1 MLGPGVCVARVPRNG
16 RNFEYVSGEDPY
28 LGYRMAAAVVNG
40 IQSQGV
46 VANVKHWV
54 NNNQETDR
62 TTVTETVDE
71 RTQFELYYPPFEGAI
86 SAGVGSLMCSYNKI
100 CQNCPAGKEGRW
112 SCENPDT
119 LYDLKERLGFKGWV
133 MSDWGAT
140 HSASMN
146 EGLDQEMP
154 GAGHMGDKLK
164 SMVANGTVTM
174 DKVDDS
180 AFRILWPLF
189 SVGAM
194 DTPNY
199 YTNDNNVTSVEHNTL
214 ARKISSASTVL
225 LKNDGILPLGTSVKT
240 IAVIGAEANSPT
252 THGGGSGQVISYYTS
267 SPLTSLRARF
277 GLGPLVRHNNC
288 SNGAYEHGIDFQNMD
303 KQVSTGA
310 TSADE
315 CCALCGQRSECNAF
329 TFVGGTCW
337 MKADAKNRK
346 NNSDAVS
353 GICKKGPSTGDDCL
367 NGRCVKY
374 ADASNISAAVALAKE
389 ADVVLVFV
397 ATSSSEGGD
406 RGDLTLGSQDD
417 LVQAIAKAS
426 GKKTAVIAVT
436 PGAVLTP
443 WRDGVSAILAPLM
456 PGQEYGNAIAEVLF
470 GDVNPGAK
478 LPLTFPSVE
487 NETGF
492 ADDQWPGVNRT
503 ANYTEALEVG
513 YRWYA
518 AHPKVKPAFP
528 FGHGL
533 SYTAFK
539 YSDLHVEG
547 RSIQFRVQNIGK
559 VGGSEVPQLYLK
571 FPDSA
576 GEPPKQLKGYSKIS
590 LGPDESQ
597 SIKFTLDDR
606 SFSIWDSAKHM
617 WSIVQGDFGV
627 MVGSSSED
635 IRLTGTVQSS
645 SLETLIL

>member
-1 MLGPGVCVARVPRNG
+1 
-16 RNFEYVSGEDPY
+16 
-28 LGYRMAAAVVNG
+28 
-40 IQSQGV
+40 
-46 VANVKHWV
+46 
-54 NNNQETDR
+54 
-62 TTVTETVDE
+62 
-71 RTQFELYYPPFEGAI
+71 
-86 SAGVGSLMCSYNKI
+86 
-100 CQNCPAGKEGRW
+100 
-112 SCENPDT
+112 
-119 LYDLKERLGFKGWV
+119 
-133 MSDWGAT
+133 
-140 HSASMN
+140 
-146 EGLDQEMP
+146 
-154 GAGHMGDKLK
+154 
-164 SMVANGTVTM
+164 
-174 DKVDDS
+174 
-180 AFRILWPLF
+180 
-189 SVGAM
+189 
-194 DTPNY
+194 
-199 YTNDNNVTSVEHNTL
+199 
-214 ARKISSASTVL
+214 
-225 LKNDGILPLGTSVKT
+225 
-240 IAVIGAEANSPT
+240 
-252 THGGGSGQVISYYTS
+252 
-267 SPLTSLRARF
+267 
-277 GLGPLVRHNNC
+277 
-288 SNGAYEHGIDFQNMD
+288 
-303 KQVSTGA
+303 
-310 TSADE
+310 
-315 CCALCGQRSECNAF
+315 
-329 TFVGGTCW
+329 

-417 LVQAIAKAS
+417 LVKAIAKAS

-443 WRDGVSAILAPLM
+443 WRDDVSAILAPLM